1 MAHDFNNLLTV
12 SNGYSYLLLDRLPA
26 GDVARELVQE
36 ITAAG
41 TRATALTQ
49 HLLAFSRKQI
59 VAPRVFDLR
68 AVVADT
74 ERLLRR
80 VIGTVLIAEDE
91 EGVRELARHVL
102 QACMY
107 TVLEVPNG
115 AEAVRIAS
123 AHGERIDL
131 LLTDVVMPG
140 MGGREVAE
148 RGAMATGRGGCGHI
162 FSSVTLSDTL
172 GAARLA
178 L

>member
-1 MAHDFNNLLTV
+1 MLLIFTTKEAGRGLGLPTV
-12 SNGYSYLLLDRLPA
+12 YG
-26 GDVARELVQE
+26 
-36 ITAAG
+36 
-41 TRATALTQ
+41 
-49 HLLAFSRKQI
+49 I
-59 VAPRVFDLR
+59 VR
-68 AVVADT
+68 
-74 ERLLRR
+74 
-80 VIGTVLIAEDE
+80 
-91 EGVRELARHVL
+91 

-140 MGGREVAE
+140 MGGREGAE